1 MIIFSN
7 FIFVCLQRLI
17 KMNMPLDAD
26 GTVEFTATLFA
37 LVRTALGVLTDNS
50 KFLTFNLSYCLL
62 RLRGQPLQTPCS
74 SSKWTH
80 GETRKETLD

>member
-1 MIIFSN
+1 MFFMLC
-7 FIFVCLQRLI
+7 FIQRLI

-50 KFLTFNLSYCLL
+50 KWKFLLEN
-62 RLRGQPLQTPCS
+62 CS
-74 SSKWTH
+74 SS
-80 GETRKETLD
+80 LVVVCQNLSFSSSFL